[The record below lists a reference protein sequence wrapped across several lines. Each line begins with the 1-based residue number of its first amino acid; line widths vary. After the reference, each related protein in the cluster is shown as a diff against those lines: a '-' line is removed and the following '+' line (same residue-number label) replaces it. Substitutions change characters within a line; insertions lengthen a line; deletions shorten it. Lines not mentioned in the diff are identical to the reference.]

1 MEYLILG
8 AGPAG
13 VNAAE
18 SLRRL
23 DSGATIRLIGDEPE
37 PPYSRMAIPYLL
49 MDRIEERGT
58 HLRERDDHFDA
69 MGIDIVRARATGID
83 SAAHRVMLDNDGD
96 TLIYDKLLIATGSS
110 PVLPP
115 IPGIDGPN
123 VATCWT
129 LADARVIHDR
139 ARPGSHVALIGAGF
153 IGSIILEAL
162 GMRGVKLSV
171 IEQSERMVPRMMGA
185 HAGELLQRWC
195 ESKGVDVHTGAGVDG
210 IDASGV
216 HLTDGSHID
225 ADLVI
230 SATGVRPNI
239 GFLDGS
245 GVTVEQG
252 VLIDR
257 YFQTSASDIYAAGD
271 VAQGLDF
278 CTGEY
283 AVHAIQPTAADHGH
297 LAAQNMS
304 GHPALY
310 EGSMNMNVLDTLG
323 LLSCSFGSWQGVEGG
338 EHAELYAP
346 DDYRYLLLQ
355 FDDDHLIGANAV
367 GLSQHVGILRGLIQR
382 RTSLGEWKNRLQR
395 DPTRLMEAYMATTQ
409 VI

>member
-1 MEYLILG
+1 MQYLIIG

-23 DSGATIRLIGDEPE
+23 DPDASIRIVGDEPE

-49 MDRIEERGT
+49 MDRIDEQGT
-58 HLRERDDHFDA
+58 HLRVRTDHYAGFGIEVTRDR
-69 MGIDIVRARATGID
+69 VATLDPPADRVTLASGD
-83 SAAHRVMLDNDGD
+83 SLA
-96 TLIYDKLLIATGSS
+96 YDRLLIATGSS
-110 PVLPP
+110 PANPP

-123 VATCWT
+123 VSSCWT
-129 LADARVIHDR
+129 LADARVILDR
-139 ARPGSHVALIGAGF
+139 AQAGSHVALIGAGF

-162 GMRGVKLSV
+162 GMRGVRLSV
-171 IEQSERMVPRMMGA
+171 IEQGERMVPRMMGPQ
-185 HAGELLQRWC
+185 AGGLLKRWC
-195 ESKGVDVHTGAGVDG
+195 EEKGVEVHTGVAVDR
-210 IDASGV
+210 IESNGV
-216 HLTDGSHID
+216 HLADGTHID

-230 SATGVRPNI
+230 TATGVRPNV

-245 GVTVEQG
+245 GVTVDQG
-252 VLIDR
+252 IVIDR
-257 YFQTSASDIYAAGD
+257 HFRTSAEDIYAAGD

-283 AVHAIQPTAADHGH
+283 AVHAIQPTASDHGH
-297 LAAQNMS
+297 LAAANMS

-323 LLSCSFGSWQGVEGG
+323 LLSCSFGQWTGVDGG
-338 EHAELYAP
+338 DHAELYAP
-346 DDYRYLLLQ
+346 DDFRYLSLQ
-355 FDDDHLIGANAV
+355 FDGDRLIGANAV
-367 GLSQHVGILRGLIQR
+367 GLYQHVGVLRGLIQR
-382 RTSLGEWKNRLQR
+382 RTALGEWKDRLMR

>member
-1 MEYLILG
+1 MQYLIIG

-23 DSGATIRLIGDEPE
+23 DPGAAIRIVGDEPE

-49 MDRIEERGT
+49 MDRIDEQGT
-58 HLRERDDHFDA
+58 HLRVATDHYADL
-69 MGIDIVRARATGID
+69 GIDVTRGRVATVDPGGHCIT
-83 SAAHRVMLDNDGD
+83 LEDGGQ
-96 TLIYDKLLIATGSS
+96 LAYDKLLIATGSS
-110 PVLPP
+110 PANPP

-123 VATCWT
+123 VSSCWT
-129 LADARVIHDR
+129 LADARVILGS
-139 ARPGSHVALIGAGF
+139 AQPGSHVALIGAGF

-162 GMRGVKLSV
+162 GMRGVRLSV
-171 IEQSERMVPRMMGA
+171 IEQGERMVPRMMGPQ
-185 HAGELLQRWC
+185 AGGLLKRWC
-195 ESKGVDVHTGAGVDG
+195 EEKGVAVHTGVAVDR
-210 IDASGV
+210 IESNGV
-216 HLTDGSHID
+216 HLADGTHID

-230 SATGVRPNI
+230 TATGVRPNV

-245 GVTVEQG
+245 GVTVDQG
-252 VLIDR
+252 IVIDR
-257 YFQTSASDIYAAGD
+257 HFRASEQDVYAAGD

-283 AVHAIQPTAADHGH
+283 AVHAIQPTASDHGH
-297 LAAQNMS
+297 LAAANMS

-323 LLSCSFGSWQGVEGG
+323 LLSCSFGQWTGVDGG
-338 EHAELYAP
+338 DHAELYAP
-346 DDYRYLLLQ
+346 DDFRYLSLQ
-355 FDDDHLIGANAV
+355 FDGDRLIGANAV
-367 GLSQHVGILRGLIQR
+367 GLYQHVGVLRGLIQR
-382 RTSLGEWKNRLQR
+382 RTPLGEWKGRLMR